1 MKLNHQPT
9 LAEYSNLDQS
19 SEKEPILNIK
29 KMDFKVYSD
38 VIDER
43 DSNQLFSSVIS
54 NYGTLEIDERVD
66 VLPTK
71 YEIREK
77 KKTNSIRIVAI

>member
-1 MKLNHQPT
+1 M
-9 LAEYSNLDQS
+9 
-19 SEKEPILNIK
+19 
-29 KMDFKVYSD
+29 YSD